1 MKTFL
6 SGPLVIFFAAAALV
20 SAPAPAQ
27 QRPASAGPVD
37 PQLMEDLIVANRILA
52 QQGVVDAM
60 GHVSVRHDRDPNR
73 YLLSLA
79 RAPELV
85 TEADI
90 MEYDLDSNPV
100 RDPGRRQYSERY
112 IHGEIYKLRPDVI
125 AVIHAHTPSVVP
137 FTVSSVP
144 LRAIAHSGGFLAEG
158 LPNFEIRDVGGMTDM
173 LVSNA
178 KFGHAL
184 AEKLGDKD
192 AILMRG
198 HGFAATGKSL
208 PYVVGRAIY
217 IGVAAKL
224 LAEAIALGGTIN
236 YLDPEE
242 GRKIEARRDYIRP
255 WELWK
260 REAMGK

>member
-1 MKTFL
+1 MNTFVSGFL
-6 SGPLVIFFAAAALV
+6 SVCLATAAVV
-20 SAPAPAQ
+20 SAPALAQ

-37 PQLMEDLIVANRILA
+37 PALMEDLIVANRILA
-52 QQGVVDAM
+52 MQGVVDAM
-60 GHVSVRHDRDPNR
+60 GHVSVRHNRDPNR

-112 IHGEIYKLRPDVI
+112 IHGEIYKLRPDVV
-125 AVIHAHTPSVVP
+125 AVVHAHTPSVVP

-158 LPNFEIRDVGGMTDM
+158 LPNFEIREAGGMTDM

-178 KFGHAL
+178 KFGRAL
-184 AEKLGDKD
+184 AEKLGDKS

-208 PYVVGRAIY
+208 PFVVGRSIY

-224 LAEAIALGGTIN
+224 QAEAIALGGTVT

-242 GRKIEARRDYIRP
+242 GRQIEARRDYIRP

-260 REAMGK
+260 RQAMGR

>member
-1 MKTFL
+1 MKTFA
-6 SGPLVIFFAAAALV
+6 SGFLIACLAVAALI
-20 SAPAPAQ
+20 SAPALSQ

-37 PQLMEDLIVANRILA
+37 PALMEDLIVANRILA
-52 QQGVVDAM
+52 MQGVVDAM
-60 GHVSVRHDRDPNR
+60 GHVSVRHNRDPNR

-112 IHGEIYKLRPDVI
+112 IHSEIYKRRPDVI
-125 AVIHAHTPSVVP
+125 AVVHAHTPSVVP

-158 LPNFEIRDVGGMTDM
+158 LPNFEIRETGGMTDM
-173 LVSNA
+173 LVNTA
-178 KFGHAL
+178 NFGRAL
-184 AEKLGDKD
+184 AEKLGDKPG
-192 AILMRG
+192 ILMRG
-198 HGFAATGKSL
+198 HGFAMTGKSL
-208 PYVVGRAIY
+208 AYVVGRSIY

-224 LAEAIALGGTIN
+224 QSDAIALGGSVI

-242 GRKIEARRDYIRP
+242 GRKIEERRDYIRP

-260 REAMGK
+260 RQAMGK

>member
-1 MKTFL
+1 MNLRSLFL
-6 SGPLVIFFAAAALV
+6 CLVALPAFAQTY
-20 SAPAPAQ
+20 PK
-27 QRPASAGPVD
+27 SAGPAD
-37 PQLMEDLIVANRILA
+37 PKLIEDLIIANRILY

-60 GHVSVRHDRDPNR
+60 GHVSVRHNKDPNR
-73 YLLSLA
+73 YLISLA

-85 TEADI
+85 TAADI

-112 IHGEIYKLRPDVI
+112 IHGEIYKLRPDVVAI
-125 AVIHAHTPSVVP
+125 IHAHTPSVVP

-158 LPNFEIRDVGGMTDM
+158 LPNFEIREAGGMTDM

-178 KFGHAL
+178 AFGRAL
-184 AEKLGDKD
+184 AEKLGDKP

-208 PYVVGRAIY
+208 PYVVGRSIY

-224 LAEAIALGGTIN
+224 QAEAIALGGTVV

-255 WELWK
+255 WEMWK

>member
-1 MKTFL
+1 MKTFACGFL
-6 SGPLVIFFAAAALV
+6 TVCLAVAALV
-20 SAPAPAQ
+20 SAPALAQ
-27 QRPASAGPVD
+27 ERPASAGPVD

-52 QQGVVDAM
+52 KQGVVDAM
-60 GHVSVRHDRDPNR
+60 GHVSVRHNRDPNR

-125 AVIHAHTPSVVP
+125 AVIHAHTESVVP

-158 LPNFEIRDVGGMTDM
+158 LPNFEIREVGGMTDM

-184 AEKLGDKD
+184 AEKLGDKA

-224 LAEAIALGGTIN
+224 QAEAIALGGTVN

>member
-1 MKTFL
+1 MKTLAFMFL
-6 SGPLVIFFAAAALV
+6 RICLATAAVVA
-20 SAPAPAQ
+20 APALAQ
-27 QRPASAGPVD
+27 ERPASVGPAD
-37 PQLMEDLIVANRILA
+37 PQLIEDLIAANRILA
-52 QQGVVDAM
+52 MHGVVDAM
-60 GHVSVRHDRDPNR
+60 GHVSVRHNRDPNR
-73 YLLSLA
+73 YLLALA

-112 IHGEIYKLRPDVI
+112 IHGEIYKLRPDVF
-125 AVIHAHTPSVVP
+125 AVVHAHTPSLLP

-144 LRAIAHSGGFLAEG
+144 LRAIAHSGGFLADG
-158 LPNFEIRDVGGMTDM
+158 LPMFEIREVGGMTDM

-178 KFGHAL
+178 NFGRAL
-184 AEKLGDKD
+184 AEKLGDKP

-198 HGFAATGKSL
+198 HGVAVTGKSL
-208 PYVVGRAIY
+208 AYVVGRSVY
-217 IGVAAKL
+217 IGVAARL
-224 LAEAIALGGTIN
+224 QAEATALGGTITF
-236 YLDPEE
+236 LDPEE

-260 REAMGK
+260 RQAMGK

>member
-1 MKTFL
+1 MKTL
-6 SGPLVIFFAAAALV
+6 VAALLVICLAAAALV

-27 QRPASAGPVD
+27 QPPASVGPVD
-37 PQLMEDLIVANRILA
+37 PQLMEDLIAANRILA

-60 GHVSVRHDRDPNR
+60 GHVSVRHNRDPNR

-137 FTVSSVP
+137 FTVSIVP

-158 LPNFEIRDVGGMTDM
+158 LPNFELREVGGMTDM

-184 AEKLGDKD
+184 AEKLGDKA

-224 LAEAIALGGTIN
+224 QAEAIALGGTVN

>member
-1 MKTFL
+1 MKTFACGFL
-6 SGPLVIFFAAAALV
+6 GICLAALALI
-20 SAPAPAQ
+20 SAPALAQ
-27 QRPASAGPVD
+27 ERPASAGPVD
-37 PQLMEDLIVANRILA
+37 PQLMEDLIAANRILA

-60 GHVSVRHDRDPNR
+60 GHVSVRHNRDPNR

-100 RDPGRRQYSERY
+100 REPGRRQYSERY

-158 LPNFEIRDVGGMTDM
+158 LPNFEIREVGGMTDM
-173 LVSNA
+173 LVNNA
-178 KFGHAL
+178 KFGRAL
-184 AEKLGDKD
+184 AEKLGDK
-192 AILMRG
+192 AGILMRG
-198 HGFAATGKSL
+198 HGFAMTGKSL
-208 PYVVGRAIY
+208 PYVVGRSIY
-217 IGVAAKL
+217 LGVAAKL
-224 LAEAIALGGTIN
+224 QSEAIALGGTII

-242 GRKIEARRDYIRP
+242 GRKIEDRRDYIRP

-260 REAMGK
+260 RQAMGK

>member
-1 MKTFL
+1 MSKFA
-6 SGPLVIFFAAAALV
+6 SGFVSICFAIAAVV
-20 SAPAPAQ
+20 SAPALAQ
-27 QRPASAGPVD
+27 QRPTSAGPVD
-37 PQLMEDLIVANRILA
+37 PALMEDLIAANRILA
-52 QQGVVDAM
+52 AQGVVDVM
-60 GHVSVRHDRDPNR
+60 GHVSVRHNRDPNR

-90 MEYDLDSNPV
+90 MEYDLDSVPV

-125 AVIHAHTPSVVP
+125 AVVHAHTPSVVP

-158 LPNFEIRDVGGMTDM
+158 LPNFEIREAGGMTDM

-178 KFGHAL
+178 NFGRAL
-184 AEKLGDKD
+184 AEKLGDKS

-198 HGFAATGKSL
+198 HGFAAVGKSL
-208 PYVVGRAIY
+208 PFVVGRSIY

-224 LAEAIALGGTIN
+224 QAEAIALGGTVT

-260 REAMGK
+260 SQAMGK

>member
-6 SGPLVIFFAAAALV
+6 SGLLVIFFAAGALV

-60 GHVSVRHDRDPNR
+60 GHVSVRHNRDPNR

>member
-1 MKTFL
+1 MKRFACGFWTICFTVAAL
-6 SGPLVIFFAAAALV
+6 AAAPVL
-20 SAPAPAQ
+20 AQ
-27 QRPASAGPVD
+27 ERPASAGPVD

-52 QQGVVDAM
+52 KQGVVDAM
-60 GHVSVRHDRDPNR
+60 GHVSVRHNRDPNR

-125 AVIHAHTPSVVP
+125 AVIHAHTESVVP

-144 LRAIAHSGGFLAEG
+144 LRAIAHSGGFLADG
-158 LPNFEIRDVGGMTDM
+158 LPNFEIREVGGMTDM

-184 AEKLGDKD
+184 AEKLGDKA

-224 LAEAIALGGTIN
+224 QAVAIALGGTVN

>member
-1 MKTFL
+1 MHTL
-6 SGPLVIFFAAAALV
+6 TSTLLRICCVIAAVLATPAL
-20 SAPAPAQ
+20 AQ

-37 PQLMEDLIVANRILA
+37 AQLMEDLIAANRILA
-52 QQGVVDAM
+52 MQGVVDAM
-60 GHVSVRHDRDPNR
+60 GHVSVRHNRDPNR
-73 YLLSLA
+73 YLMSLA

-112 IHGEIYKLRPDVI
+112 IHGEIYKLRPDVV
-125 AVIHAHTPSVVP
+125 AVVHAHTESVLP

-144 LRAIAHSGGFLAEG
+144 LHAIAHSGGFLAEV
-158 LPNFEIRDVGGMTDM
+158 LPMFEIREVGGMTDM

-178 KFGHAL
+178 GFGRAL
-184 AEKLGDKD
+184 AEKLGDKPG
-192 AILMRG
+192 ILMRG
-198 HGFAATGKSL
+198 HGFAMTGKSL
-208 PYVVGRAIY
+208 PFVVGRSIY
-217 IGVAAKL
+217 LGVAAKL
-224 LAEAIALGGTIN
+224 QAEAIKLGGTITF
-236 YLDPEE
+236 LDPEE

-260 REAMGK
+260 RQATGK